1 MKREPTIH
9 IRLSQEL
16 KDQLHSLAKN
26 NKRSVNAEAVA
37 AIETAIHQVTGKKE
51 PWNLTEKEVD
61 FSLEY
66 EFKRQMEKQ
75 EEMHKEMMEK
85 LGELEKSY
93 KNRKSDDH

>member
-16 KDQLHSLAKN
+16 KDQLHSLAKD

-37 AIETAIHQVTGKKE
+37 AIEAAIHQSIGKKE
-51 PWNLTEKEVD
+51 PWDLTEKETD

-66 EFKRQMEKQ
+66 EFKKQMEKQ
-75 EEMHKEMMEK
+75 EEMYREMMK
-85 LGELEKSY
+85 RLSDLEKGY
-93 KNRKSDDH
+93 KARNPD